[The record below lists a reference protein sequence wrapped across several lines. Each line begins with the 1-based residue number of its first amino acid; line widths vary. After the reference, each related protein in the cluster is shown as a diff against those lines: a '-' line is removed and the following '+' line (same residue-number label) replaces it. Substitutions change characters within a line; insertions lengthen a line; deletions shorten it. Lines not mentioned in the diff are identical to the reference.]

1 MRELKA
7 SELRVGNWVV
17 TRRGYSQVTDIR
29 AFDNQSIS
37 YSYKMPD
44 GEIFNT
50 ASQLDEVDPV
60 TLTEEILLKCGFER
74 IGGSAHIKSPVFGNY
89 EWIELDWDGDHFN
102 VFYRQENTEGEID
115 TILQYIELVH
125 IHELQNW
132 WKVNTGEELNVQL

>member
-1 MRELKA
+1 MRVKYN
-7 SELRVGNWVV
+7 VGDWINH
-17 TRRGYSQVTDIR
+17 TDGRPPFQVTLSNITTV
-29 AFDNQSIS
+29 NNNPKWYEPI
-37 YSYKMPD
+37 
-44 GEIFNT
+44 E
-50 ASQLDEVDPV
+50 
-60 TLTEEILLKCGFER
+60 LTEDILLKCGFER

>member
-7 SELRVGNWVV
+7 SELRVGNWVKSFIDFNEYENHVV
-17 TRRGYSQVTDIR
+17 TPQTIEEINKFEKHGYQ
-29 AFDNQSIS
+29 
-37 YSYKMPD
+37 
-44 GEIFNT
+44 
-50 ASQLDEVDPV
+50 PV
-60 TLTEEILLKCGFER
+60 PLTEDILLKCGFER

-102 VFYRQENTEGEID
+102 VFYRQGNTEGEID